1 MAVYLDFDNIVIS
14 RYDQVHGRNS
24 FQKDKARGLDD
35 DKLTTATVDLGA
47 IIDFASSFGTL
58 VLTRAYADW
67 SADLNANYQGQL
79 VGRAVDLVQLF
90 PAAAYGKNGADI
102 RLAVDAVEDMFR
114 LPDLTHV
121 VIVGGDSDYIALAQR
136 CKRLGRYVVGIG
148 VAGASSRSLASACD
162 EFVTY
167 DALPG
172 IPTVAP
178 APAKKA
184 TKRTKSKEPDDE
196 PEPADT
202 QAAATGLLERALRI
216 GHEKD
221 DADWL
226 HNSAVKAQMKRMD
239 PSFSEKS
246 LGFRS
251 FSDFLRSR
259 SDVADLD
266 ESSTT
271 RMVRLHQRGSKPRSD
286 PDVRASGEVPDRV
299 STYAEAMTERLYF
312 RQLLSG
318 RDFAQSDMIAQ
329 QMRNFSYL
337 IGDRET
343 GDTVV
348 VDPAYAANDLVDIL
362 ESDGMKLSGV
372 LVTHHHPDHV
382 GGSMMGFELK
392 GLAELL
398 ERQSVPV
405 HVNSLEA
412 EWVSRVTGIARS
424 DLTAHEHGDKV
435 NVGDVEIELLHTPGH
450 TPGSQCFLLDGRLV
464 AGDTLFLEGCGRT
477 DFPGGDVDD
486 MFRSLQQ
493 LAAAVRRPDGVSRAT
508 GTRWS
513 PARRCRTCGA
523 PTTCTGRAI
532 WISGEC

>member
-1 MAVYLDFDNIVIS
+1 MPEAVAGGDTARVAVYLDFDNIVIS

-24 FQKDKARGLDD
+24 FQKDKARGLED
-35 DKLTTATVDLGA
+35 DKLTTATVDVGA

-67 SADLNANYQGQL
+67 SADLNAGYRNQL

-148 VAGASSRSLASACD
+148 VAGASSRSLAAACD

-178 APAKKA
+178 AAPKKA
-184 TKRTKSKEPDDE
+184 TRKAKSKEADDDE
-196 PEPADT
+196 PEPADR

-259 SDVADLD
+259 SDVVDLD

-271 RMVRLHQRGSKPRSD
+271 RMVRLHKED
-286 PDVRASGEVPDRV
+286 
-299 STYAEAMTERLYF
+299 EA
-312 RQLLSG
+312 G
-318 RDFAQSDMIAQ
+318 
-329 QMRNFSYL
+329 
-337 IGDRET
+337 
-343 GDTVV
+343 
-348 VDPAYAANDLVDIL
+348 
-362 ESDGMKLSGV
+362 
-372 LVTHHHPDHV
+372 
-382 GGSMMGFELK
+382 
-392 GLAELL
+392 
-398 ERQSVPV
+398 
-405 HVNSLEA
+405 
-412 EWVSRVTGIARS
+412 
-424 DLTAHEHGDKV
+424 
-435 NVGDVEIELLHTPGH
+435 
-450 TPGSQCFLLDGRLV
+450 
-464 AGDTLFLEGCGRT
+464 
-477 DFPGGDVDD
+477 
-486 MFRSLQQ
+486 
-493 LAAAVRRPDGVSRAT
+493 
-508 GTRWS
+508 
-513 PARRCRTCGA
+513 
-523 PTTCTGRAI
+523 
-532 WISGEC
+532 